1 MTSQWTT
8 RNACYLVAFWLSITP
23 VKATLP
29 EPPTGTNAI
38 PLRLAGRHLLVDG
51 VYIDGAGPFRF
62 VLDTGAQS
70 SSLRTDMAVS
80 LGLRASFRV
89 EAESVGGKRWLPGA
103 IAGKVTL
110 GNHSA
115 VRVEM
120 VIHDLDAMRL
130 VDPRVQGVLGQNY
143 LARFNY
149 LLDVRGRSLSFRD
162 SPGDAAADGERMPFR
177 RVSDRMVLHAGSLDL
192 VLDSGS
198 GDLVL
203 FHDSG
208 VKREAG
214 PLMRVAA
221 VSDAGEVRIGRM
233 PTLRV
238 GEIVLRNVP
247 AAVVPQAVT
256 GSDGLLPVTL
266 FESVFVN
273 NVEGYVILR

>member
-1 MTSQWTT
+1 M
-8 RNACYLVAFWLSITP
+8 
-23 VKATLP
+23 
-29 EPPTGTNAI
+29 NAI

-70 SSLRTDMAVS
+70 SSLRTDVAER

-89 EAESVGGKRWLPGA
+89 EAESVGGKRWLPGG

-115 VRVEM
+115 VQVEM

-130 VDPRVQGVLGQNY
+130 VDSRVQGVLGQNY

-162 SPGDAAADGERMPFR
+162 DGEGERMPFR
-177 RVSDRMVLHAGSLDL
+177 RISDRMVLHAGGLDL

-203 FHDSG
+203 FHDCG
-208 VKREAG
+208 AGLKAG

-221 VSDAGEVRIGRM
+221 VSDAGEVRMGRV

-238 GEIVLRNVP
+238 GERVLRNVP
-247 AAVVPQAVT
+247 AAVIPQARA